1 LLKRLLAIKKIIK
14 GGKQWINFKE
24 RRLEK
29 KTINAKY
36 LVILAKY
43 SDTMQQLIQLI
54 EKEKLGNQLAKQ
66 YTLIIDDKQVVHG
79 ALFVIK
85 TTKKTFKL
93 MIPAPFHEA
102 VLKEQVTINT
112 LIKHP
117 QVMLLA

>member
-1 LLKRLLAIKKIIK
+1 VDKFQRATI
-14 GGKQWINFKE
+14 
-24 RRLEK
+24 RK

-93 MIPAPFHEA
+93 MIPASFHEA

>member
-1 LLKRLLAIKKIIK
+1 MDKFQIATIR
-14 GGKQWINFKE
+14 
-24 RRLEK
+24 K

-43 SDTMQQLIQLI
+43 FDTMQQLIQLI
-54 EKEKLGNQLAKQ
+54 EKEKLANQPATR
-66 YTLIIDDKQVVHG
+66 YTLIIDDKQVIHG
-79 ALFVIK
+79 ALFLVK
-85 TTKKTFKL
+85 TARKTFKL

-102 VLKEQVTINT
+102 VLKEQITINT

>member
-1 LLKRLLAIKKIIK
+1 MDKFQIATI
-14 GGKQWINFKE
+14 G
-24 RRLEK
+24 K

-43 SDTMQQLIQLI
+43 FDTMQQLIQLI
-54 EKEKLGNQLAKQ
+54 EKEKLGNQPATQ
-66 YTLIIDDKQVVHG
+66 HTLIIDDKQVIHG
-79 ALFVIK
+79 VLFLVK
-85 TTKKTFKL
+85 TARKTFKL

>member
-1 LLKRLLAIKKIIK
+1 
-14 GGKQWINFKE
+14 
-24 RRLEK
+24 
-29 KTINAKY
+29 
-36 LVILAKY
+36 
-43 SDTMQQLIQLI
+43 MQQLIQLI
-54 EKEKLGNQLAKQ
+54 EKEKLGNQPATQ

-102 VLKEQVTINT
+102 VLKEQVTINA

>member
-1 LLKRLLAIKKIIK
+1 LKAVDKFQIATIR
-14 GGKQWINFKE
+14 
-24 RRLEK
+24 K

-54 EKEKLGNQLAKQ
+54 EKEKLGNQPAKQ

-85 TTKKTFKL
+85 TTKKHL
-93 MIPAPFHEA
+93 
-102 VLKEQVTINT
+102 N
-112 LIKHP
+112 
-117 QVMLLA
+117 

>member
-1 LLKRLLAIKKIIK
+1 MKALDKFQIATIR
-14 GGKQWINFKE
+14 
-24 RRLEK
+24 K

-85 TTKKTFKL
+85 TAKKTFKL

>member
-1 LLKRLLAIKKIIK
+1 
-14 GGKQWINFKE
+14 
-24 RRLEK
+24 
-29 KTINAKY
+29 
-36 LVILAKY
+36 
-43 SDTMQQLIQLI
+43 MQQLIQLI
-54 EKEKLGNQLAKQ
+54 EKEKLGNQPAKQ

-102 VLKEQVTINT
+102 VLKEQLTINT

>member
-1 LLKRLLAIKKIIK
+1 MKALDKFQIATIR
-14 GGKQWINFKE
+14 
-24 RRLEK
+24 K

-54 EKEKLGNQLAKQ
+54 EKEKLGNQLAK

-102 VLKEQVTINT
+102 VMKEQVTINT

>member
-1 LLKRLLAIKKIIK
+1 
-14 GGKQWINFKE
+14 
-24 RRLEK
+24 
-29 KTINAKY
+29 
-36 LVILAKY
+36 
-43 SDTMQQLIQLI
+43 MQQLIQLI

-102 VLKEQVTINT
+102 VLKEQVTINA

>member
-1 LLKRLLAIKKIIK
+1 MKALDKFQIATIR
-14 GGKQWINFKE
+14 
-24 RRLEK
+24 K

-43 SDTMQQLIQLI
+43 FDTMQQLIQLI
-54 EKEKLGNQLAKQ
+54 EKEKLGNQPATQ
-66 YTLIIDDKQVVHG
+66 HTLIIDDKQVIHG
-79 ALFVIK
+79 ALFLVK
-85 TTKKTFKL
+85 TARKTFKL

-102 VLKEQVTINT
+102 VLKEQVTINA

>member
-1 LLKRLLAIKKIIK
+1 MDKFQIATIR
-14 GGKQWINFKE
+14 
-24 RRLEK
+24 K
-29 KTINAKY
+29 KTINDKY

-93 MIPAPFHEA
+93 MIPASFHEA

>member
-1 LLKRLLAIKKIIK
+1 LKAVDKFQIATIR
-14 GGKQWINFKE
+14 
-24 RRLEK
+24 K

-36 LVILAKY
+36 LVISAKY

-54 EKEKLGNQLAKQ
+54 EKEKLGNQPATQ
-66 YTLIIDDKQVVHG
+66 YTLIIDDKQVIHG
-79 ALFVIK
+79 ALFLVK
-85 TTKKTFKL
+85 TARKTFKL

-102 VLKEQVTINT
+102 VLKEQITINT

>member
-1 LLKRLLAIKKIIK
+1 
-14 GGKQWINFKE
+14 
-24 RRLEK
+24 
-29 KTINAKY
+29 
-36 LVILAKY
+36 
-43 SDTMQQLIQLI
+43 MQQLIQLI

-93 MIPAPFHEA
+93 MIPASFHEA

>member
-1 LLKRLLAIKKIIK
+1 MKALDKFQIATIR
-14 GGKQWINFKE
+14 
-24 RRLEK
+24 K

-43 SDTMQQLIQLI
+43 FDTMQQLIQLI
-54 EKEKLGNQLAKQ
+54 EKEKLGNRPATQH
-66 YTLIIDDKQVVHG
+66 TLIIDDKQVIHG
-79 ALFVIK
+79 ALFLVK
-85 TTKKTFKL
+85 TARKTFKL

-102 VLKEQVTINT
+102 VLKEQVTINA